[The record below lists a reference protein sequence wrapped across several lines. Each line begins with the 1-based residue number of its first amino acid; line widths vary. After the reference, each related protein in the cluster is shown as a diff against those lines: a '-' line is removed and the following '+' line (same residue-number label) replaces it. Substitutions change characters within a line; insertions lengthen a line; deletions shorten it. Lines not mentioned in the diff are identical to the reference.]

1 MVDSK
6 KISDEDLWERVY
18 RSIFAQNWREWIN
31 EFKNNEKGFKFID
44 AHEGNLL
51 MRYIQ
56 FSKIV
61 SITTVRHLVE
71 RGVSVTHLDR

>member
-18 RSIFAQNWREWIN
+18 RSIIAKHWREWIN
-31 EFKNNEKGFKFID
+31 EFKNNEKGFTYID

-51 MRYIQ
+51 MRYIH

-71 RGVSVTHLDR
+71 RGVSVTQLDR